1 MAKIKY
7 TLDYVIKSSP
17 SLLYSF
23 LTNPSD
29 LARWFAEDVSKH
41 DNVYSFF
48 WSGQREN
55 AIVLEQEEKSFIRL
69 QFEDNEEGEFFE
81 FRIEKSPVTGDTV
94 LIITDFSDSKLD
106 MEDEIKL
113 WNAQVK
119 VLVGKL
125 GGSN

>member
-23 LTNPSD
+23 LTSPPD
-29 LARWFAEDVSKH
+29 LERWFADKVDKN
-41 DNVYSFF
+41 DDVYSFF
-48 WSGQREN
+48 WGGQRET
-55 AIVLEQEEKSFIRL
+55 AEILEQEDKSFIRL
-69 QFEDNEEGEFFE
+69 RFEDDDDDEYLE

-94 LIITDFSDSKLD
+94 LIIIDFSDDELD
-106 MEDEIKL
+106 VEDDIKL

-119 VLVGKL
+119 LLTGKI
-125 GGSN
+125 GGGN

>member
-7 TLDYVIKSSP
+7 TLDYVIKSTP
-17 SLLYSF
+17 SSLYNF
-23 LTNPSD
+23 LTNPPD
-29 LARWFAEDVSKH
+29 LERWFAEKVEKNDQ
-41 DNVYSFF
+41 VYSFF
-48 WSGQREN
+48 WSGQRED
-55 AIVLEQEEKSFIRL
+55 AVVLEQEEKSFIRL
-69 QFEDNEEGEFFE
+69 QFEDNEEGEYFE

-119 VLVGKL
+119 VLTGRI
-125 GGSN
+125 GGGN